1 MQKFIIK
8 ISEPDDSLLNNPEC
22 ECFILSSALPQEFML
37 KFIDEAKVKDK
48 IVLTESAKLCTQL
61 NADGVLL
68 DLSKSENVAADYQE
82 QTAGLKRKF
91 IGVISRNR
99 RHEAM
104 LVSECEPDFIAFR
117 AWKDGA
123 DKVKELTD
131 WYEEFFLIQA
141 ALIPVDDDLDLSAFK
156 TDYIISDNTKYKIFV
171 AKN

>member
-37 KFIDEAKVKDK
+37 KFANAAKAKDK
-48 IVLTESAKLCTQL
+48 IVLTESSELCAYL

-68 DLSKSENVAADYQE
+68 DLSKSEDIAADYQT
-82 QTAGLKRKF
+82 QTTGLKHKF

-104 LVSECEPDFIAFR
+104 IVSECEPDFIAFR
-117 AWKDGA
+117 AWQDGA

-141 ALIPVDDDLDLSAFK
+141 ALIPVDDNLDFSAFN
-156 TDYIISDNTKYKIFV
+156 TDYVILDDTKYKIFV

>member
-22 ECFILSSALPQEFML
+22 ECFILSSDLPENFIGEFL
-37 KFIDEAKVKDK
+37 SKAKTSDK
-48 IVLTESAKLCTQL
+48 IVLTDNAELCAKL
-61 NADGVLL
+61 NFDGVLL
-68 DLSKSENVAADYQE
+68 DLSKSENIGADYQA
-82 QTAGLKRKF
+82 QTANLKRKF
-91 IGVISRNR
+91 IGVICRNR

-123 DKVKELTD
+123 EKVKELTD
-131 WYEEFFLIQA
+131 WYEEFFLIGA
-141 ALIPVDDDLDLSAFK
+141 ALLPMDDDLDFSAFK
-156 TDYIISDNTKYKIFV
+156 TDYVILDNTKYKIFV

>member
-37 KFIDEAKVKDK
+37 KFAAAAKAKDK
-48 IVLTESAKLCTQL
+48 IVLTENSELCAHL
-61 NADGVLL
+61 NTDGVLL
-68 DLSKSENVAADYQE
+68 DLSKSENIVADYQE

-117 AWKDGA
+117 AWQDGA

-156 TDYIISDNTKYKIFV
+156 TDYIILDSRKYKIFV

>member
-22 ECFILSSALPQEFML
+22 ECFILSSALPKEFML
-37 KFIDEAKVKDK
+37 KFIAAAKAKDK
-48 IVLTESAKLCTQL
+48 IVLAESSELCAQL
-61 NADGVLL
+61 NTDGVLL
-68 DLSKSENVAADYQE
+68 DLSKSENIAADYQA

-117 AWKDGA
+117 AWQDGA

-141 ALIPVDDDLDLSAFK
+141 ALIPVDDNLDFSDFK
-156 TDYIISDNTKYKIFV
+156 TDYVIVNQEQYQKDTH
-171 AKN
+171 A